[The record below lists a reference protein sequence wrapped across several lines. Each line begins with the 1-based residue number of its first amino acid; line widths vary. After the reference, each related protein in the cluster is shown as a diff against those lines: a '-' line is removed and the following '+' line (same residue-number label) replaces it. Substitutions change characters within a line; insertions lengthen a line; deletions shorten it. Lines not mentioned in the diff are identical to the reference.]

1 MGGGIEIDDEYR
13 LILVG
18 VSFLFFFSFSILDTE
33 IRGLAMEEAWKE
45 GLYVFTLE
53 ENDDGDGYFLIEAK
67 NQFWFLA
74 GFLNTFKDF

>member
-18 VSFLFFFSFSILDTE
+18 FSFLFFFSFSILDTDNVE
-33 IRGLAMEEAWKE
+33 IRGLKKAWKE
-45 GLYVFTLE
+45 GLYVFVGG
-53 ENDDGDGYFLIEAK
+53 NGDGYFLIEAK

>member
-1 MGGGIEIDDEYR
+1 
-13 LILVG
+13 
-18 VSFLFFFSFSILDTE
+18 
-33 IRGLAMEEAWKE
+33 MEEAWKE

-53 ENDDGDGYFLIEAK
+53 ENGDGYFLIEAK

>member
-53 ENDDGDGYFLIEAK
+53 ENGDGYFLIEAK

>member
-45 GLYVFTLE
+45 GLYVFVGGKWRWLFSYRGE
-53 ENDDGDGYFLIEAK
+53 ESILVFGRV
-67 NQFWFLA
+67 
-74 GFLNTFKDF
+74 FKHF